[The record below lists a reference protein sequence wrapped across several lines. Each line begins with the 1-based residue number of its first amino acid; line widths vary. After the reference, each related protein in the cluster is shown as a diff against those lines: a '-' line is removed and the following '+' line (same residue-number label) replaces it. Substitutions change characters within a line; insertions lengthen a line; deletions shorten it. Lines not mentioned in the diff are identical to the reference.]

1 MKSKLNV
8 NREGFKELLLIN
20 PNIFG
25 HFPHLGLPKQIDPAV
40 NSSYEEI
47 ECVSYNPQNQQL
59 RAVIKMKQAAGYGG
73 NVCSDGS
80 IEYVRFFV
88 DYNNDGNWV
97 DEGLA
102 TTNLHSLGFKE
113 DLCYGVNLRIT
124 PDKRRLCTEAVLPKV
139 RAILS
144 WNQEP
149 TPGDPNY
156 QPYWGDIREAYIQIA
171 PISFKPVFPGLPVKS
186 KLPKLTSLLESTPFV
201 EELGK
206 TEKISLGTL
215 LKTYDKNVDHNRSAI
230 TAVSDILKTKSAV
243 SVSAFKSLSAYKI
256 NVESVLDFIKNSK
269 FNTQYEELAC
279 VALNRELDEL
289 HGAIHITRPYGYM
302 GNLCTKGSREY
313 IAFYMDFGSG
323 WEYMGTTS
331 VRVHDITTIPK
342 DGLWYNA
349 FLPVNLLP
357 HQKDAC
363 VAGIAKVR
371 GILSW
376 NQVPPPNDPDY
387 VAPWGDWEE
396 CLVEVKPLPKGVT
409 QGMPKPLLESLGGI
423 QVTAIN
429 QTSGLATGQSVIVPA
444 INANNSP
451 FDGSLILAG
460 MLPFAP
466 ENEPYE
472 IHLKYPGAADFVKW
486 SVPFTIHLLSW
497 NAGTGQYS
505 GANIQQT
512 PDSNNRF
519 LYRNNSN
526 PMTFKKVVGDVMAVI
541 TSSFEGK
548 HQVKIVRP
556 LAIDPNLRES
566 ETITF
571 YVEKSNVE
579 VNISLDLPAAAPAD
593 GCEDCLCGDFI
604 AGNLITGTFSW
615 SGSYFG
621 AVSLGLEPVCSAN
634 NRPVFVQMLSDG
646 DITNDSQIV
655 YPLSIAGNTWQLDT
669 TGMCR
674 CGYVVR
680 LYGSNR
686 TIMHSS
692 YIGKHDTDSVGFCLR
707 KNS

>member
-8 NREGFKELLLIN
+8 NREGFKELLLVN

-25 HFPHLGLPKQIDPAV
+25 HYPNLGLPKQMAPAI
-40 NSSYEEI
+40 NSSYEEL
-47 ECVSYNPQNQQL
+47 ECVSYHPETQQL
-59 RAVIKMKQAAGYGG
+59 RAAIKMKQPNGYGG

-97 DEGLA
+97 DEGVA
-102 TTNLHSLGFKE
+102 TTNLHSLGLKE
-113 DLCYGVNLRIT
+113 DLCYGVNLHIT
-124 PDKRRLCTEAVLPKV
+124 PDKRRFCNEAVLPKV

-144 WNQEP
+144 WNHEP
-149 TPGDPNY
+149 TPGDPNF

-171 PISFKPVFPGLPVKS
+171 PLRIKPMLKDFPVIS
-186 KLPKLTSLLESTPFV
+186 KLPKLTPLLQHTSLIAETS
-201 EELGK
+201 GS
-206 TEKISLGTL
+206 EKVSLGTL
-215 LKTYDKNVDHNRSAI
+215 LKSYDKQVDHNRSGF
-230 TAVSDILKTKSAV
+230 TAVADVLKKNSAV
-243 SVSAFKSLSAYKI
+243 SVSAFKSLAAYKI
-256 NVESVLDFIKNSK
+256 NVENVLDFIKNAK

-279 VALNRELDEL
+279 VALNRELNEL

-331 VRVHDITTIPK
+331 VNVHDIASMPK

-357 HQKDAC
+357 HQKKAC
-363 VAGIAKVR
+363 VAGVAKVR

-376 NQVPPPNDPDY
+376 NQVPPPNDPDF

-396 CLVEVKPLPKGVT
+396 CLVEVKPLPAGVVP
-409 QGMPKPLLESLGGI
+409 GMPKPLLESLGGI

-429 QTSGLATGQSVIVPA
+429 QTSGLASGQSVFVPA

-451 FDGSLILAG
+451 FDGSIVLAG

-472 IHLKYPGAADFVKW
+472 VHIKYPGAAGFVKW
-486 SVPFTIHLLSW
+486 TVPFTIHVLSW
-497 NAGTGQYS
+497 NAGTGQYVGS
-505 GANIQQT
+505 NIQQS
-512 PDSNNRF
+512 PLNDSF
-519 LYRNNSN
+519 LYRANSN
-526 PMTFKKVVGDVMAVI
+526 LMTYKTVVGNVLAVLS
-541 TSSFEGK
+541 SSFEGR

-556 LAIDPNLRES
+556 LVADPLQRES

-579 VNISLDLPAAAPAD
+579 VTIALDTPTPTSDD
-593 GCEDCLCGDFI
+593 GCADCLCGDFV
-604 AGNLITGTFSW
+604 AGDLITGTFAW
-615 SGSYFG
+615 SGNYFG
-621 AVSLGLEPVCSAN
+621 AVALGLEPVCSAN

-646 DITNDSQIV
+646 DVTNDSVIA
-655 YPLSIAGNTWQLDT
+655 YPLSISGNTWQLDT

-680 LYGSNR
+680 LTGSNR

-692 YIGKHDTDSVGFCLR
+692 YIGKHATDSVGFCLR
-707 KNS
+707 KNN